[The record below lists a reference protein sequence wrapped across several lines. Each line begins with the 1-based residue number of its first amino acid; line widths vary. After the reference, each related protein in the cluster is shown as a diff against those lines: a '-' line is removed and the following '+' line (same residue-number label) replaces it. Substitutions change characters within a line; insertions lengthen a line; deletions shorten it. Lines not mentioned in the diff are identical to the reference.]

1 MARDLTT
8 TMTPT
13 RRQESRESNRIR
25 SSVHGLSKV
34 DAALLGAALVV
45 LGERVNSASGGGA
58 TFALPAGISTVSAD
72 QNFEL
77 SLSSLRSANA
87 EVSLLSSLV
96 SSVRKNVSEEL
107 SVSKSAQA
115 VSEAYPRGS
124 GLSEDLEQ
132 YLADA
137 GRPISATELGV
148 DGGANISG
156 KSYIAE
162 MESLESASQEFL
174 NIMRQLFAE
183 ELDSVAERQQQ
194 EPAEEDKQEVAKEET
209 EEQADGDLEQEV
221 ADDGGLG
228 SPWMG
233 LLGLAGGGG
242 GGGGLG
248 GGGGFGIGGGVIDGY
263 VSGATVFWDIN
274 SNFIM
279 DANESAYSTITGADG
294 SYSLNITSASGQIVV
309 MDDGVDISTGGS
321 VGMMAMS
328 LENASDVSAAQI
340 TPLTMLAAQGIDD
353 TAILDMLGL
362 SDDVS
367 IHTLDPVELLEAGG
381 DDASTGGT
389 LLLKAQQIFAVTNAV
404 AALAEESGM
413 TQAEAVSSTLE
424 AFGNLTTDQLDSLVG
439 EMSDA
444 VDEAAAN
451 SAIQAILNEVAPDF
465 SASASDLSSAIVKTN
480 QVLGEELS
488 DPTQAMGESARA
500 AALITQND
508 LVTEFKAVG
517 QMDPETAAADIAAK
531 LSASFS
537 SVADIKAN
545 FRDVYQ
551 EQIAAQAESGGGIIT
566 SVDDITV
573 LAGAGKLIAVSDII
587 GNDRNTGEGDLRL
600 ISIGPAKMTW
610 ADVPDV
616 MTSQVTELESGDNA
630 HSYQVT
636 VNTTG
641 FSAGDYVK
649 LDIGP
654 IKIQTEIT
662 ADDTQLTVANRLV
675 NKFGTMFPGDQK
687 PPFSIDLADDGS
699 AMLMVKQ
706 HSQAELTKVKLMHGV
721 DDSGASFT
729 AKIIDI
735 AGEQFVQVDSAAAES
750 GRLNY
755 VVANDDGI
763 GHGMVRLSIEPEFRE
778 VAEPVG
784 RNASVIEDGILS
796 LVGQFELTGNYTDG
810 VQERVLFQLDSSM
823 PDGFRLYDGS
833 AYTALTKN
841 SSGTYSRIQIDADN
855 PPSLAMPENYHGE
868 ISYGFTLGSRAD
880 TTDGKVFTARSTTD
894 LITTAVTADAEAP
907 ADQATLGIFIGDD
920 TDISADLGGA
930 IIPVVSGE
938 PNANQTARILL
949 TGGDPHETHSVTLS
963 NIPDG
968 MTVMVGSDATPATVS
983 FGTLTIDNVEIGTP
997 VPIQFTA
1004 SLELLGSQ
1012 FGLTDPTDQI
1022 RAVVTGE
1029 ERGPDGLTV
1038 LASGLGTE
1046 VEFQFDI
1053 GASFGLNVT
1062 ARALTVS
1069 DEDVAALLGSLDA
1082 SVGDGA
1088 KLLATVTLDSQDVT
1102 LGRMIKSG
1110 DTYDPSTFNPIDPN
1124 TGYVVTVDGVDHTIP
1139 VTRTLNDDGTLT
1151 FTLKANSDEIAATY
1165 LEGLAV
1171 LPTTDH
1177 FKGNVTANVV
1187 FDATREVTSDGVTS
1201 VIPLAS
1207 AEKGPLTVRF
1217 DPVPDGIDSYDA
1229 PDSGLVAAE
1238 DHSISLASLFVNS
1251 GTPIASYPDTGET
1264 LYYEV
1269 SSIPAAA
1276 RLVDGSGLIG
1286 LTGDALQSAI
1296 ADAPLIGRVVG
1307 NAVQLTIE
1315 QAQNAHLV
1323 VSADAHLDPSMIDLA
1338 AFTREPSTG
1347 DESAKVSDSVGV
1359 EITAVADAPYLSY
1372 DTDLQTRGLVNAENS
1387 GGGSYLSDLGLS
1399 DKAQVSISATVS
1411 LEDLDGSES
1420 LWVWVTAYAY
1430 NQDGTVSSTASPS
1443 SEFSFDAGTLEGTR
1457 LGTDGDAFVVKG
1469 SDLDEVSVS
1478 RDADYLQIN
1487 GFDGIFRLEA
1497 VSLEGAP
1504 ATAADAIT
1512 ARANGAEGTDYAVQ
1526 TADLKVQFLQPA
1538 TIPTLNITAGT
1549 GDAATGKLGFTME
1562 IGPSG
1567 TTDVITILAT
1577 DVPEGSYFLSYDSGT
1592 GAYSP
1597 VGAKAEVPGVWVLP
1611 SNVFMDSGVAQTVYL
1626 QLPGAYTSDTAVK
1639 FTAYAVDELGL
1650 TSAQSVDPDTATA
1663 SQLSVTLDTN
1673 ATVTDPVMVDVSGD
1687 GLQFTSLVADGE
1699 RADQFF
1705 DLTGDGTDERLR
1717 AWLAPDTDDA
1727 FLVTWDGSGDPVLLT
1742 EYLDEDGDPTT
1753 NAVEDM
1759 MAMAGTDGY
1768 VNNSHFSNPLYLWF
1782 DRDTDGEADT
1792 GEMQALNF
1800 TGEGID
1806 VSQFD
1811 DVIVTDTATGSIVA
1825 ASSIPGVIQAT
1836 YGSNNLSLSDAV
1848 VRDVFLPVDAPSV
1861 GASVS
1866 NMGEDSVLSGAVYY
1880 EDNPDGFE
1888 LAASLE
1894 NPDNGLSWK
1903 ELFGLGVDENYPDG
1917 TTFLL
1922 TVRAKTSGTTFNLSD
1937 GARLQGE
1944 PTDTWLVASWDGG
1957 LPSETGFSLKMFVQ
1971 DDLSGEIPLEF
1982 RATKV
1987 FTSGGV
1993 VQQDTVVRD
2002 VTLDIAAQ
2010 AEMPN
2015 VAVPENIIDGG
2026 LESDAGSLSVNLSGI
2041 TASSPDP
2048 GEAVEVVIK
2057 TTKAIADLVDF
2068 ELNGVTVQAVADP
2081 DAEVPVDGV
2090 ADTRDYL
2097 YTLAGPIADGDLNA
2111 RVDQYA
2117 AGTFSFAMDV
2127 TTTDGS
2133 DTSTLSGL
2141 PFQFKVA
2148 PVAQQAEVSVS
2159 ASSSS
2164 EADGSLTFS
2173 VDVGSVDADGSE
2185 FISQISLSF
2194 ALSDG
2199 VIHPGTETDVAL
2211 LIAGESYAV
2220 ESLSAG
2226 NYAVTV
2232 PGDLAESGILSG
2244 QLDLPGYFDGLVSV
2258 SASAVTVESSLL
2270 TETAIS
2276 ETVTGTATVAPV
2288 SDGLAADGLTLSGKT
2303 LLGSESVT
2311 LEQLIQ
2317 VQTLDPD
2324 ETVNIQ
2330 ISSVPG
2336 DAIPKYLGSAITD
2349 ESYNSD
2355 TGVWTL
2361 SGLTTTTTDGI
2372 TTVQGLDAYSLTI
2385 ADLQTDFALGVEAVT
2400 TDGSADQSATT
2411 SGIIYIDARPL
2422 FSPEF
2427 VDIDGAT
2434 LNAAALN
2441 VNEDG
2446 SGVLSGINVL
2456 VGNQL
2461 NPTGTEIRLSLDTTQ
2476 IPVSL
2481 TASVLG
2487 SGTNLVPTTSAGI
2500 AVFTLTA
2507 AEIARGVEFN
2517 VDSDDVDSE
2526 HLSGSFGQAITL
2538 QATTNYGTA
2547 GTKTSDAFTAGVNVN
2562 PTVDGVAFNYS
2573 NSAPVSMTED
2583 GIGVSVE
2590 SLFSF
2595 PDTSEVIDSLVVGQ
2609 SSSLS
2614 VKLTDGTLISLANGP
2629 FEITALE
2636 NVSLVPVA
2644 NANGASRVQL
2654 TANVRDAGE
2663 NGAEGSTVSS
2673 QTTEIAI
2680 DIVTINDNPVAL
2692 DDTLTLSEDAAQTLF
2707 DVLANDTDIDG
2718 DILQLQTGSVRIAST
2733 VPGENSP
2740 TGTGSVEI
2748 DADTGRIA
2756 YKPATDFYGTETIAY
2771 VIQDGNGG
2779 TDSATLTIT
2788 VLSVDE
2794 PSKISARTGD
2804 SFDEDTGPHTIDVV
2818 GENVTDPDGDP
2829 VSLVSVS
2836 TDGQGSVSIVGN
2848 QISYQPARDFDGSE
2862 TLTFTVTDGT
2872 TQVSS
2877 SFEID
2882 VDPVFDS
2889 LVLDEIPDPEDSQ
2902 LSAGLLAIYADSDRS
2917 SLISEA
2923 VVNDGRIDLGAD
2935 LTLHIS
2941 VGGFSTSDPS
2951 ETASIAIDGQ
2961 GVVAG
2966 SRLVIAD
2973 GDHAGTYNPTEITT
2987 GTYEFI
2993 ISGIGGAVS
3002 AFDAEIL
3009 IPKQNSGYGSKAL
3022 TVTTRVNDG
3031 YTTSEAITETE
3042 AFSIFSTIPPAPFV
3056 QLAADIDPA
3065 SLDSGVIALDDLIR
3079 VAQGNDS
3086 HVLEIFGLPAGAE
3099 VLVGNQ
3105 SQTEILFRSSYE
3117 AQPETG
3123 FRVSFA
3129 DWDTTT
3135 IKLPGAV
3142 ISGDELLSI
3151 GARVGTSDGTVN
3163 GAADGDTRFVYSR
3176 LVETEI
3182 NLGGKGTSVDDILV
3196 NADGSTVISG
3206 DGDDTVTV
3214 TGLGSGALDGGIG
3227 RDTLNLGQLSVAD
3240 AAVVDLNLGSMTV
3253 VTSSG
3258 NADQSQIHRDI
3269 DGFETVLGTS
3279 GDDVIVGSGVDTES
3293 MTLRGGAGSDR
3304 IYGGAGDDLIDGG
3317 AGYDQLAGG
3326 AGSDRFVVDPGTGSD
3341 TVTDFDFTAD
3351 SIVISG
3357 FGLSPLDSGAL
3368 PSEVALERSAGDG
3381 TDWMLRVTK
3390 TDSGTGQI
3398 LTASVTLAGT
3408 AIMAEIDLLGQL
3420 TSPDA
3425 HAWVTFSETLDLV
3438 GSDPEASAPD
3448 YGVDLGLIVGDTTG
3462 YADSFFGVLDYGDT
3476 HDSISDALG
3485 VIADAKYESALIE
3498 RFAGES
3504 SGIEQSMD
3512 LSAYAGLSGSVGDD
3526 VLIGLDQDSVLYGGD
3541 NGSDRIIGGLGDDIL
3556 IASAGND
3563 THQTSDELTGGA
3575 GADVFAFVNAGTV
3588 DAGLK
3593 NVHDVLVNDFNRD
3606 EGDRLLLAGYDDP
3619 NNVVIH
3625 DVDISS
3631 NTQRVS
3637 LEDGLTVMFD
3647 LSFAREFDSNFA
3659 LRLADFDKFE
3669 G

>member
-1 MARDLTT
+1 MARDLATS
-8 TMTPT
+8 MTPA
-13 RRQESRESNRIR
+13 RRLGPRGGDRVR
-25 SSVHGLSKV
+25 STAHGLSKV
-34 DAALLGAALVV
+34 DAALLGAALVI
-45 LGERVNSASGGGA
+45 LGERVSSASGDGSLR
-58 TFALPAGISTVSAD
+58 TLPAGLKSVSAD

-77 SLSSLRSANA
+77 SLSSLRNANA

-96 SSVRKNVSEEL
+96 SSVRKDVSEEL
-107 SVSKSAQA
+107 SVSKTAQA
-115 VSEAYPRGS
+115 VSDAYS
-124 GLSEDLEQ
+124 SKTQLADDLEQ

-137 GRPISATELGV
+137 GKPVSATELGI
-148 DGGANISG
+148 DGSANVSG

-194 EPAEEDKQEVAKEET
+194 KPAEEDQKEVAKDETKEEA
-209 EEQADGDLEQEV
+209 EGDMEQEV
-221 ADDGGLG
+221 ADDDGLG

-233 LLGLAGGGG
+233 LLGLAGAGGG
-242 GGGGLG
+242 GGGGFGG

-274 SNFIM
+274 SNFVM
-279 DANESAYSTITGADG
+279 DANEAAYSTTTGADG
-294 SYSLNITSASGQIVV
+294 SYSLNITSATGQIVV

-328 LENASDVSAAQI
+328 VENATDVSAAQI

-353 TAILDMLGL
+353 TAILDMLGV

-413 TQAEAVSSTLE
+413 TQDAAVSATLE

-439 EMSDA
+439 EMSTTE
-444 VDEAAAN
+444 DEAAAN
-451 SAIQAILNEVAPDF
+451 SAIQAILAEVAPDY
-465 SASASDLSSAIVKTN
+465 SDSASDLSSAIVLTN
-480 QVLGEELS
+480 QVLGEELA
-488 DPTQAMGESARA
+488 DPTQALGESARA

-508 LVTEFKAVG
+508 LVTEFQAVG
-517 QMDPETAAADIAAK
+517 QMDPATAAADIADR

-551 EQIAAQAESGGGIIT
+551 EQIAAQAEAGGGIIT
-566 SVDDITV
+566 SVDDISV
-573 LAGAGKLIAVSDII
+573 LAGTGKLISVEDII

-600 ISIGPAKMTW
+600 ISIGPAKMTFTE
-610 ADVPDV
+610 VQNV
-616 MTSQVTELESGDNA
+616 MTARMSELESGDSA
-630 HSYQVT
+630 HSYEVA
-636 VNTTG
+636 VNTSG
-641 FSAGDYVK
+641 FSVGDYIK

-654 IKIQTEIT
+654 IKVQTQIT
-662 ADDTQLTVANRLV
+662 ADDTQLSVATRLV

-687 PPFSIDLADDGS
+687 PPFSIELAEDGS
-699 AMLMVKQ
+699 AGLVVQ
-706 HSQAELTKVKLMHGV
+706 QDSQAELTKVKLMRGV
-721 DDSGASFT
+721 DESGADFT
-729 AKIIDI
+729 ARIVDI
-735 AGEQFVQVDSAAAES
+735 AGEQFVQIDSSAAES

-784 RNASVIEDGILS
+784 RTATVTEDGLLS
-796 LVGQFELTGNYTDG
+796 LAGEFELTGNYTAG
-810 VQERVLFQLDSSM
+810 VQEKLLFQLDSTM
-823 PDGFRLYDGS
+823 PDGFRLYDGET
-833 AYTALTKN
+833 YTALTKN
-841 SSGTYSRIQIDADN
+841 AAGTYSRIQIDADD
-855 PPSLAMPENYHGE
+855 PPSLAMPENYHGD
-868 ISYGFTLGSRAD
+868 ISYSFGLGSRAD
-880 TTDGKVFTARSTTD
+880 TADGKVFTAKSATD
-894 LITTAVTADAEAP
+894 SITTSVTAAAEAP
-907 ADQATLGIFIGDD
+907 ADQATLGIFVGDD
-920 TDISADLGGA
+920 TEISADLSGA

-938 PNANQTARILL
+938 PNANQTTRILL
-949 TGGDPHETHSVTLS
+949 TGGDPNETHSVTFS

-968 MTVMVGSDATPATVS
+968 MTVTVGGNIATVS
-983 FGTLTIDNVEIGTP
+983 FGTLTIEDVPIGTE

-1004 SLELLGSQ
+1004 GEELLGSQ

-1029 ERGPDGLTV
+1029 ERSPDGETLI
-1038 LASGLGTE
+1038 ASGQGTE

-1053 GASFGLNVT
+1053 GASFGLNVS

-1088 KLLATVTLDSQDVT
+1088 KLLTTITLDSQDVT
-1102 LGRMIKSG
+1102 LGRMTTI
-1110 DTYDPSTFNPIDPN
+1110 DDPSTFAAIDPVA
-1124 TGYVVTVDGVDHTIP
+1124 GYVVTVDGVEHTVA
-1139 VTRTLNDDGTLT
+1139 VTRVSNDDGTLT
-1151 FTLKANSDEIAATY
+1151 FTLKADSEEIAAAY
-1165 LEGLAV
+1165 LEGIAV
-1171 LPTTDH
+1171 LPTTEH
-1177 FKGNVTANVV
+1177 FKGTVTANVV
-1187 FDATREVTSDGVTS
+1187 FDATREITSDGITS

-1217 DPVPDGIDSYDA
+1217 DPVPDGVIAYDA
-1229 PDSGLVAAE
+1229 PDAGLTAAE
-1238 DHSISLASLFVNS
+1238 DHSISLASLFLNS
-1251 GTPIASYPDTGET
+1251 NTPIASYPDVGET

-1269 SSIPAAA
+1269 SSIPSTA
-1276 RLVDGSGLIG
+1276 RLVDGSGLTG
-1286 LTGDALQSAI
+1286 LNGDALQLAI

-1307 NAVQLTIE
+1307 DTIQLTVT

-1323 VSADAHLDPSMIDLA
+1323 VSADAHLDPSTISLA

-1359 EITAVADAPYLSY
+1359 EITAVADAPFLSY
-1372 DTDLQTRGLVNAENS
+1372 DADLQTRGLVNAQNS

-1399 DKAQVSISATVS
+1399 DKAQVSIPATVS

-1420 LWVWVTAYAY
+1420 LWVWVTPHAYEA
-1430 NQDGTVSSTASPS
+1430 DGTTISSTPTSA
-1443 SEFSFDAGTLEGTR
+1443 SEFSFGTGSLAGTR
-1457 LGTDGDAFVVKG
+1457 YSSDGDAFVVKG

-1478 RDADYLQIN
+1478 RDASYLQIN
-1487 GFDGIFRLEA
+1487 GFDGVFRLEA

-1504 ATAADAIT
+1504 ATAADAIS
-1512 ARANGAEGTDYAVQ
+1512 ARSSGVNGTDYAVQ
-1526 TADLKVQFLQPA
+1526 SADLKVQFLQPA
-1538 TIPTLNITAGT
+1538 TIPTLDVTAGS
-1549 GDAATGKLGFTME
+1549 GDAATGKLDFTMD

-1577 DVPEGSYFLSYDSGT
+1577 DVPEGAYFLSYDSGT
-1592 GAYSP
+1592 SAYTP

-1611 SNVFMDSGVAQTVYL
+1611 SNVFMDSGAAQTVYL
-1626 QLPGAYTSDTAVK
+1626 QLPGAYTTDTSVK

-1650 TSAQSVDPDTATA
+1650 TSAQSVDPDTAAA
-1663 SQLSVTLDTN
+1663 SRLSITLDTN

-1687 GLQFTSLVADGE
+1687 GLQFSSLVADGE

-1727 FLVTWDGSGDPVLLT
+1727 FLVTWDGAGDPVLLT
-1742 EYLDEDGDPTT
+1742 EYLDADRNPTT
-1753 NAVEDM
+1753 NAVEDLV
-1759 MAMAGTDGY
+1759 AMAGTDGY
-1768 VNNSHFSNPLYLWF
+1768 VNNSDFSNPLYLWF
-1782 DRDTDGEADT
+1782 DQDTDGEADA

-1800 TGEGID
+1800 TGQGID

-1811 DVIVTDTATGSIVA
+1811 DVIVTDAATGSIIA
-1825 ASSIPGVIQAT
+1825 ASSVSGVIEAT
-1836 YGSNNLSLSDAV
+1836 YGTNNLSLADAV

-1866 NMGEDSVLSGAVYY
+1866 NMGQGSVLSGAAYY

-1894 NPDNGLSWK
+1894 NPEAGQSWK
-1903 ELFGLGVDENYPDG
+1903 ELFGLGADENYPDG

-1937 GARLQGE
+1937 GARLEGE

-1971 DDLSGEIPLEF
+1971 DDLSGDIPLEF

-2002 VTLDIAAQ
+2002 VTLDIAAR
-2010 AEMPN
+2010 AELPS

-2026 LESDAGSLSVNLSGI
+2026 SESDAGSLSVNLTGI
-2041 TASSPDP
+2041 VASSPDP
-2048 GEAVEVVIK
+2048 GEAVEVVIR
-2057 TTKAIADLVDF
+2057 TTKAIAELVDF
-2068 ELNGVTVQAVADP
+2068 ELKGTTVQAIADP
-2081 DAEVPVDGV
+2081 NAEVPVDGA

-2097 YTLAGPIADGDLNA
+2097 YTLAGPVADGDLIA
-2111 RVDQYA
+2111 KVDQYA
-2117 AGTFSFAMDV
+2117 AGTFSFTMDV
-2127 TTTDGS
+2127 TTTDGE

-2148 PVAQQAEVSVS
+2148 PVAQQADISVS
-2159 ASSSS
+2159 ATSSS
-2164 EADGSLTFS
+2164 EADGSLAFS
-2173 VDVGSVDADGSE
+2173 VDVASVDTDGSE
-2185 FISQISLSF
+2185 FVSQISLSF
-2194 ALSDG
+2194 ALTG
-2199 VIHPGTETDVAL
+2199 TIHTGTETDVAL
-2211 LIAGESYAV
+2211 VIGGESYAV
-2220 ESLSAG
+2220 TSVSAG
-2226 NYAVTV
+2226 TYSVTV
-2232 PGDLAESGILSG
+2232 PGDLAGSGTLSG
-2244 QLDLPGYFDGLVSV
+2244 QLSLPSYFDGSVSV

-2270 TETAIS
+2270 TETATS
-2276 ETVTGTATVAPV
+2276 ETVTDVAVVAPV
-2288 SDGLAADGLTLSGKT
+2288 SDGLAVDGLTLSGTT
-2303 LLGSESVT
+2303 LLGSQSVT
-2311 LEQLIQ
+2311 LDQLIE

-2324 ETVNIQ
+2324 ETVSIQ
-2330 ISSVPG
+2330 ISGVPN
-2336 DAIPKYLGSAITD
+2336 DAVPKYLGSAIAD
-2349 ESYNSD
+2349 ESYDSS

-2361 SGLTTTTTDGI
+2361 SGLTTTTTDDV
-2372 TTVQGLDAYSLTI
+2372 TTVQGLDDYSLQI
-2385 ADLQTDFALGVEAVT
+2385 ADLQTDFALNVDVT
-2400 TDGSADQSATT
+2400 TADGAADSSTPA
-2411 SGIIYIDARPL
+2411 SGIVYIDARPL

-2427 VDIDGAT
+2427 VDTTGETLGAAT
-2434 LNAAALN
+2434 LN

-2446 SGVLSGINVL
+2446 SGILSGVNVL

-2461 NPTGTEIRLSLDTTQ
+2461 NPTGTEVRLSLDTNQ
-2476 IPVSL
+2476 VPVTL

-2507 AEIARGVEFN
+2507 AEIARGVEFS
-2517 VDSDDVDSE
+2517 VDADDINSE
-2526 HLSGSFGQAITL
+2526 DLTGSFGQAITL
-2538 QATTNYGTA
+2538 QATTDYGDA
-2547 GTKTSDAFTAGVNVN
+2547 GTKTSDAFAAGVNVI
-2562 PTVDGVAFNYS
+2562 PIVDGLAFSYS
-2573 NSAPVSMTED
+2573 NASPLAMTED
-2583 GIGVSVE
+2583 GNGASLD

-2609 SSSLS
+2609 SASLNIR
-2614 VKLTDGTLISLANGP
+2614 LADGSLVPLADGS
-2629 FEITALE
+2629 FEITDLQ

-2654 TANVRDAGE
+2654 TANVRDTGE
-2663 NGAEGSTVSS
+2663 NGAEGSSVSS
-2673 QTTEIAI
+2673 QTTEITV
-2680 DIVTINDNPVAL
+2680 DIASLNDDPVAV
-2692 DDTLTLSEDAAQTLF
+2692 DDSLTLNEDAAQTLF
-2707 DVLANDTDIDG
+2707 DVLANDTDVDG
-2718 DILQLQTGSVRIAST
+2718 DILAVQEGSVRITET
-2733 VPGENSP
+2733 VPGDGSP
-2740 TGTGSVEI
+2740 TGTGAVEI
-2748 DADTGRIA
+2748 DSETGRIA
-2756 YKPATDFYGTETIAY
+2756 YKPATDFFGTETITY
-2771 VIQDGNGG
+2771 TVSDGVE
-2779 TDSATLTIT
+2779 TDTGTLTVT

-2794 PSKISARTGD
+2794 PPKITTRTGD
-2804 SFDEDTGPHTIDVV
+2804 SFDEDTGPHTIDVLSD
-2818 GENVTDPDGDP
+2818 NVTEPDGDP

-2836 TDGQGSVSIVGN
+2836 TDGQGTVSVVGN

-2862 TLTFTVTDGT
+2862 TLTFTVTDGST
-2872 TQVSS
+2872 LVSS
-2877 SFEID
+2877 SFD
-2882 VDPVFDS
+2882 VAVNPVFDT
-2889 LVLDEIPDPEDSQ
+2889 LTLAEIPDPEDPD
-2902 LSAGLLAIYADSDRS
+2902 LSAGLLAIYADIDRTA
-2917 SLISEA
+2917 LISEA
-2923 VVNDGRIDLGAD
+2923 VVNDGRVDLGAD
-2935 LTLHIS
+2935 LTLYVS

-2951 ETASIAIDGQ
+2951 ETASLAIGGQ

-2973 GDHAGTYNPTEITT
+2973 GDHAGTYSPTEIAT
-2987 GTYEFI
+2987 GTYEFV
-2993 ISGIGGAVS
+2993 ISGVGGAVS

-3031 YTTSEAITETE
+3031 FTTNEAITETE

-3056 QLAADIDPA
+3056 QLSEDVDLTDL
-3065 SLDSGVIALDDLIR
+3065 SSGVIGLDDLVR

-3086 HVLEIFGLPAGAE
+3086 HVLEIFGLPAGVE
-3099 VLVGNQ
+3099 VRIGGQL
-3105 SQTEILFRSSYE
+3105 QTEVPFRSSYE
-3117 AQPETG
+3117 TQAEMG
-3123 FRVSFA
+3123 YRVSYS
-3129 DWDTTT
+3129 DWNATT
-3135 IKLPGAV
+3135 IVLPEAV
-3142 ISGDELLSI
+3142 TAGGELLSLS
-3151 GARVGTSDGTVN
+3151 ARVGTSDGTIN
-3163 GAADGDTRFVYSR
+3163 GVADGETRFVYSR
-3176 LVETEI
+3176 LVETQI
-3182 NLGGKGTSVDDILV
+3182 NLGGTGTLDADFLI
-3196 NADGSTVISG
+3196 NANGSALNSG

-3214 TGLGSGALDGGIG
+3214 TSLGSGALEGGNG
-3227 RDTLNLGQLSVAD
+3227 RDALNLGQLSVAD
-3240 AAVVDLNLGSMTV
+3240 AAVVDLNLGAMTV
-3253 VTSSG
+3253 IASG
-3258 NADQSQIHRDI
+3258 YADQSQVHRDI
-3269 DGFETVLGTS
+3269 DGFETVIGTE
-3279 GDDVIVGSGVDTES
+3279 GDDVIVGSGVDDEPL
-3293 MTLRGGAGSDR
+3293 TLRGDDGSDR

-3317 AGYDQLAGG
+3317 AGDDQLVGG
-3326 AGSDRFVVDPGTGSD
+3326 AGSDRFVVGPGTGSD
-3341 TVTDFDFTAD
+3341 TLTDFDFAAD

-3357 FGLSPLDSGAL
+3357 FGLSSLDSGAL
-3368 PSEVALERSAGDG
+3368 PPEVALERSAGDG

-3408 AIMAEIDLLGQL
+3408 ATMAETDLLGQL

-3425 HAWVTFSETLDLV
+3425 HAWVTFSETLDLT
-3438 GSDPEASAPD
+3438 GSDPEASDPD
-3448 YGVDLGLIVGDTTG
+3448 YGVDLGAIVGDTTG
-3462 YADSFFGVLDYGDT
+3462 YADSFFGALDYGDT

-3485 VIADAKYESALIE
+3485 VIADAKYESALIA

-3541 NGSDRIIGGLGDDIL
+3541 GGSDRIIGGLGDDIL
-3556 IASAGND
+3556 VATMDRSGVD
-3563 THQTSDELTGGA
+3563 GESDDLTGGA
-3575 GADVFAFVNAGTV
+3575 GADVFAFVKADTV
-3588 DAGLK
+3588 EAGLQ

-3606 EGDRLLLAGYDDP
+3606 EGDRMLLVGYDDP
-3619 NNVVIH
+3619 NDVVIH
-3625 DVDISS
+3625 DVDAGT

-3647 LSFAREFDSNFA
+3647 LSFAREFDTNFA

>member
-1 MARDLTT
+1 MARDLATS
-8 TMTPT
+8 MTPA
-13 RRQESRESNRIR
+13 RRLGPRGGDRVR
-25 SSVHGLSKV
+25 STAHGLSKV
-34 DAALLGAALVV
+34 DAALLGAALVI
-45 LGERVNSASGGGA
+45 LGERVSSASGDGSLR
-58 TFALPAGISTVSAD
+58 ALPAGLKSVSAD

-77 SLSSLRSANA
+77 SLSSLRNANA

-96 SSVRKNVSEEL
+96 SSVRKDVSEEL
-107 SVSKSAQA
+107 SVSKTAQA
-115 VSEAYPRGS
+115 VSDAYS
-124 GLSEDLEQ
+124 SKTKLADDLEQ

-137 GRPISATELGV
+137 GKPVSATELGV
-148 DGGANISG
+148 DGSANVSG

-162 MESLESASQEFL
+162 MENLESASQEFL

-194 EPAEEDKQEVAKEET
+194 KPAEEDQKEVAKDETKEEA
-209 EEQADGDLEQEV
+209 EGDMEQEV
-221 ADDGGLG
+221 ADDDGLG

-233 LLGLAGGGG
+233 LLGLAGAGGG
-242 GGGGLG
+242 GGGGFGG

-274 SNFIM
+274 SNFVM
-279 DANESAYSTITGADG
+279 DANEAAYSTTTGADG
-294 SYSLNITSASGQIVV
+294 SYSLNITSATGQIVV

-328 LENASDVSAAQI
+328 VENATDVSAAQI

-353 TAILDMLGL
+353 TAILDMLGV

-413 TQAEAVSSTLE
+413 TQDAAVSATLE

-439 EMSDA
+439 EMSTTE
-444 VDEAAAN
+444 DEAAAN
-451 SAIQAILNEVAPDF
+451 SAIQAILAEVAPDY
-465 SASASDLSSAIVKTN
+465 SASASDLSSAIVLTN
-480 QVLGEELS
+480 QVLGEELA
-488 DPTQAMGESARA
+488 DPTQALGESARA

-508 LVTEFKAVG
+508 LVTEFQAVG
-517 QMDPETAAADIAAK
+517 QMDPATAAADIADR

-545 FRDVYQ
+545 FQDVYK

-566 SVDDITV
+566 SVDDISV
-573 LAGAGKLIAVSDII
+573 LAGTGKLISVEDII

-600 ISIGPAKMTW
+600 ISIGPAKMTFTE
-610 ADVPDV
+610 VQNV
-616 MTSQVTELESGDNA
+616 MTARMSELESGASA
-630 HSYQVT
+630 HSYEVA
-636 VNTTG
+636 VNTSG
-641 FSAGDYVK
+641 FSVGDYIK

-654 IKIQTEIT
+654 IKVQTQIT
-662 ADDTQLTVANRLV
+662 ADDTQLSVATRLV

-687 PPFSIDLADDGS
+687 PPFSIELAEDGS
-699 AMLMVKQ
+699 AGLVVQ
-706 HSQAELTKVKLMHGV
+706 QDSQAELTKVKLMRGV
-721 DDSGASFT
+721 DESGADFT
-729 AKIIDI
+729 ARIVDI
-735 AGEQFVQVDSAAAES
+735 AGEQFVQIDSSAAES

-784 RNASVIEDGILS
+784 RTATVTEDGLLS
-796 LVGQFELTGNYTDG
+796 LAGEFELTGNYTAG
-810 VQERVLFQLDSSM
+810 VQEKLLFQLDSTM
-823 PDGFRLYDGS
+823 PDGFRLYDGET
-833 AYTALTKN
+833 YTALTKN
-841 SSGTYSRIQIDADN
+841 AAGTYSRIQIDADD
-855 PPSLAMPENYHGE
+855 PPSLAMPENYHGD
-868 ISYGFTLGSRAD
+868 ISYSFGLGSRAD
-880 TTDGKVFTARSTTD
+880 TADGKVFTAKSATD
-894 LITTAVTADAEAP
+894 SITTSVTAAAEAP
-907 ADQATLGIFIGDD
+907 ADQATLGIFVGDD
-920 TDISADLGGA
+920 TEISADLSGA

-938 PNANQTARILL
+938 PNANQTTRILL
-949 TGGDPHETHSVTLS
+949 TGGDPNETHSVTFS

-968 MTVMVGSDATPATVS
+968 MTVTVGGNIATVS
-983 FGTLTIDNVEIGTP
+983 FGTLTIEDVPIGTE

-1004 SLELLGSQ
+1004 GEELLGSQ

-1029 ERGPDGLTV
+1029 ERGPDGETLI
-1038 LASGLGTE
+1038 ASGQGTE

-1053 GASFGLNVT
+1053 GASFGLNVS

-1082 SVGDGA
+1082 SVGEGA
-1088 KLLATVTLDSQDVT
+1088 KLLTTITLDSQDVT
-1102 LGRMIKSG
+1102 LGRMTTI
-1110 DTYDPSTFNPIDPN
+1110 DDPSTFAAIDPVA
-1124 TGYVVTVDGVDHTIP
+1124 GYVVTVDGVEHTVA
-1139 VTRTLNDDGTLT
+1139 VTRVSNDDGTLT
-1151 FTLKANSDEIAATY
+1151 FTLKADSEEIAAAY
-1165 LEGLAV
+1165 LEGIAV
-1171 LPTTDH
+1171 LPTTEH
-1177 FKGNVTANVV
+1177 FKGTVTANVV
-1187 FDATREVTSDGVTS
+1187 FDATREITSDGITS

-1217 DPVPDGIDSYDA
+1217 DPVPDGVIAYDA
-1229 PDSGLVAAE
+1229 PDAGLTASE
-1238 DHSISLASLFVNS
+1238 DHSISLASLFLNS
-1251 GTPIASYPDTGET
+1251 NTPIASYPDVGET

-1269 SSIPAAA
+1269 SNVPSTA
-1276 RLVDGSGLIG
+1276 RLVDGSGLTG
-1286 LTGDALQSAI
+1286 LTGDSLQSAI

-1307 NAVQLTIE
+1307 DAIQLTVE

-1323 VSADAHLDPSMIDLA
+1323 VSADAHLDPSTISLA

-1359 EITAVADAPYLSY
+1359 EITAVADAPFLSY
-1372 DTDLQTRGLVNAENS
+1372 DADLQTRGLVNAQNS

-1399 DKAQVSISATVS
+1399 DKAQVSIPATVS

-1420 LWVWVTAYAY
+1420 LWVWITPHAYEA
-1430 NQDGTVSSTASPS
+1430 DGTTISSTPTSA
-1443 SEFSFDAGTLEGTR
+1443 SEFSFGTGSLAGTR
-1457 LGTDGDAFVVKG
+1457 YSSDGDAFVVKG

-1478 RDADYLQIN
+1478 RDASYLQIN
-1487 GFDGIFRLEA
+1487 GFDGVFRLEA

-1504 ATAADAIT
+1504 ATAADAISV
-1512 ARANGAEGTDYAVQ
+1512 RSSGVNGTDYAVQ
-1526 TADLKVQFLQPA
+1526 SADLKVQFLQPA
-1538 TIPTLNITAGT
+1538 TIPTLDVTAGS
-1549 GDAATGKLGFTME
+1549 GDAATGKLDFTMD

-1577 DVPEGSYFLSYDSGT
+1577 DVPEGAYFLSYDSGT
-1592 GAYSP
+1592 SAYTP

-1611 SNVFMDSGVAQTVYL
+1611 SNVFMDSGAAQTVYL
-1626 QLPGAYTSDTAVK
+1626 QLPGAYTTDTSVK

-1663 SQLSVTLDTN
+1663 SQLSITLDTN

-1687 GLQFTSLVADGE
+1687 GLQFSSLVADGE

-1727 FLVTWDGSGDPVLLT
+1727 FLVTWDGAGDPVLLT
-1742 EYLDEDGDPTT
+1742 EYLDADRDPTT
-1753 NAVEDM
+1753 NAVEDLV
-1759 MAMAGTDGY
+1759 AMAGTDGY
-1768 VNNSHFSNPLYLWF
+1768 VNHSDFSNPLYLWF
-1782 DRDTDGEADT
+1782 DQDTDGEADA

-1800 TGEGID
+1800 TGQGID

-1811 DVIVTDTATGSIVA
+1811 DVIVTDAATGSIIA
-1825 ASSIPGVIQAT
+1825 ASSVSGVIEAT
-1836 YGSNNLSLSDAV
+1836 YGTNNLSLADAV

-1866 NMGEDSVLSGAVYY
+1866 NMGQGSVLSGAAYY

-1894 NPDNGLSWK
+1894 NPEAGQSWK
-1903 ELFGLGVDENYPDG
+1903 ELFGLGADENYPDG

-1937 GARLQGE
+1937 GARLEGE

-1971 DDLSGEIPLEF
+1971 DDLSGDIPLEF

-2002 VTLDIAAQ
+2002 VTLDIAAR
-2010 AEMPN
+2010 AELPS

-2026 LESDAGSLSVNLSGI
+2026 SESDAGSLSVNLTGI
-2041 TASSPDP
+2041 AASSPDP
-2048 GEAVEVVIK
+2048 GEAVEVVIR
-2057 TTKAIADLVDF
+2057 TTKAIAELVDF
-2068 ELNGVTVQAVADP
+2068 ELKGTTVQAIADP
-2081 DAEVPVDGV
+2081 NAEVPVDGA

-2097 YTLAGPIADGDLNA
+2097 YTLAGPVADGDLIA
-2111 RVDQYA
+2111 KVDQYA
-2117 AGTFSFAMDV
+2117 AGTFSFTMDV
-2127 TTTDGS
+2127 TTTDGE

-2148 PVAQQAEVSVS
+2148 PVAQQADISVS
-2159 ASSSS
+2159 TTSSS
-2164 EADGSLTFS
+2164 EADGSLAFS
-2173 VDVGSVDADGSE
+2173 VDVASVDTDGSE
-2185 FISQISLSF
+2185 FVSQISLSF
-2194 ALSDG
+2194 ALTG
-2199 VIHPGTETDVAL
+2199 TIHTGTENDVAL
-2211 LIAGESYAV
+2211 VIGGESYAV
-2220 ESLSAG
+2220 TSVSAG
-2226 NYAVTV
+2226 TYSVTV
-2232 PGDLAESGILSG
+2232 PGDLAGSGTLSG
-2244 QLDLPGYFDGLVSV
+2244 QLSLPSYFDGSVSV

-2270 TETAIS
+2270 TETATS
-2276 ETVTGTATVAPV
+2276 ETVTDVAVVAPV
-2288 SDGLAADGLTLSGKT
+2288 SDGLAVDGLTLSGTT
-2303 LLGSESVT
+2303 LLGSQSVT
-2311 LEQLIQ
+2311 LDQLIE

-2324 ETVNIQ
+2324 ETVSIQ
-2330 ISSVPG
+2330 ISGVPN
-2336 DAIPKYLGSAITD
+2336 DAVPKYLGSAIAD
-2349 ESYNSD
+2349 ESYDSSA
-2355 TGVWTL
+2355 GVWTL
-2361 SGLTTTTTDGI
+2361 SGLTTTTTDDV
-2372 TTVQGLDAYSLTI
+2372 TTVQGLDDYSLQI
-2385 ADLQTDFALGVEAVT
+2385 ADLQTDFALNVDVT
-2400 TDGSADQSATT
+2400 TADGSADSSTPA

-2427 VDIDGAT
+2427 VDTTGEILGAAT
-2434 LNAAALN
+2434 LN

-2446 SGVLSGINVL
+2446 SGILSGVNVL

-2461 NPTGTEIRLSLDTTQ
+2461 NPTGTEVRLSLDTNQ
-2476 IPVSL
+2476 VPVTL

-2487 SGTNLVPTTSAGI
+2487 AGTNLVPTTSAAGI

-2507 AEIARGVEFN
+2507 AEIARGVEFS
-2517 VDSDDVDSE
+2517 VDADDINSE
-2526 HLSGSFGQAITL
+2526 DLTGSFGQAITL
-2538 QATTNYGTA
+2538 QATTDYGDA
-2547 GTKTSDAFTAGVNVN
+2547 GTKTSDAFAAGVNVI
-2562 PTVDGVAFNYS
+2562 PIVDGLAFSYS
-2573 NSAPVSMTED
+2573 NASPLAMTED
-2583 GIGVSVE
+2583 GNGASLD

-2609 SSSLS
+2609 SASLNIR
-2614 VKLTDGTLISLANGP
+2614 LADGSLVPLADGS
-2629 FEITALE
+2629 FEITDLQ

-2654 TANVRDAGE
+2654 TANVRDTGE
-2663 NGAEGSTVSS
+2663 NGAEGSSVSS
-2673 QTTEIAI
+2673 QTTEITV
-2680 DIVTINDNPVAL
+2680 DIASLNDDPVAV
-2692 DDTLTLSEDAAQTLF
+2692 DDSLTLNEDAAQTLF
-2707 DVLANDTDIDG
+2707 DVLANDTDVDG
-2718 DILQLQTGSVRIAST
+2718 DILAVQEGSVRITET
-2733 VPGENSP
+2733 VPGDGSP
-2740 TGTGSVEI
+2740 TGTGTVEI
-2748 DADTGRIA
+2748 DSETGRIA
-2756 YKPATDFYGTETIAY
+2756 YKPATDFFGTETITY
-2771 VIQDGNGG
+2771 TVSDGVE
-2779 TDSATLTIT
+2779 TDTGTLTVT

-2794 PSKISARTGD
+2794 PPKITTRTGD
-2804 SFDEDTGPHTIDVV
+2804 SFDEDTGPHTIDVLSD
-2818 GENVTDPDGDP
+2818 NVTEPDGDP

-2836 TDGQGSVSIVGN
+2836 TDGQGTVSVVGN

-2862 TLTFTVTDGT
+2862 TLTFSVTDGST
-2872 TQVSS
+2872 LVSS
-2877 SFEID
+2877 SFD
-2882 VDPVFDS
+2882 VAVNPVFDT
-2889 LVLDEIPDPEDSQ
+2889 LTLAEIPDPEDPD

-2917 SLISEA
+2917 ALISEA
-2923 VVNDGRIDLGAD
+2923 VVNDGRVDLGAD
-2935 LTLHIS
+2935 LTLHVS

-2951 ETASIAIDGQ
+2951 ETASLAIGGQ

-2973 GDHAGTYNPTEITT
+2973 GDHAGTYSPTEIAT
-2987 GTYEFI
+2987 GTYEFV
-2993 ISGIGGAVS
+2993 ISGVGGAVS

-3031 YTTSEAITETE
+3031 FTTNEAITETE

-3056 QLAADIDPA
+3056 QLSEDVGLADL
-3065 SLDSGVIALDDLIR
+3065 SSGVIGLDDLVR

-3086 HVLEIFGLPAGAE
+3086 HVLEIFGLPAGVE
-3099 VLVGNQ
+3099 VRIGGQL
-3105 SQTEILFRSSYE
+3105 QTEVPFRSSYE
-3117 AQPETG
+3117 TQAEMG
-3123 FRVSFA
+3123 YRVSYS
-3129 DWDTTT
+3129 DWNATT
-3135 IKLPGAV
+3135 IVLPEAV
-3142 ISGDELLSI
+3142 TAGGELLSLS
-3151 GARVGTSDGTVN
+3151 ARVGTSDGTIN
-3163 GAADGDTRFVYSR
+3163 GVADGETRFVYSR
-3176 LVETEI
+3176 LVETQI
-3182 NLGGKGTSVDDILV
+3182 NLGGTGTLDADFLI
-3196 NADGSTVISG
+3196 NANGSALNSG

-3214 TGLGSGALDGGIG
+3214 TSLGSGALEGGNG
-3227 RDTLNLGQLSVAD
+3227 RDALNLGQLSVAD
-3240 AAVVDLNLGSMTV
+3240 AAVVDLNLGAMTV
-3253 VTSSG
+3253 IASG
-3258 NADQSQIHRDI
+3258 YADQSQVHRDI
-3269 DGFETVLGTS
+3269 DGFETVIGTE
-3279 GDDVIVGSGVDTES
+3279 GDDVIVGSGVDDEPL
-3293 MTLRGGAGSDR
+3293 TLRGGDGSDR

-3317 AGYDQLAGG
+3317 AGDDQLVGG
-3326 AGSDRFVVDPGTGSD
+3326 AGSDRFVVSPGTGSD
-3341 TVTDFDFTAD
+3341 TLTDFDFAAD

-3357 FGLSPLDSGAL
+3357 FGLSSLDSGAL
-3368 PSEVALERSAGDG
+3368 PPEVALERSAGDG

-3408 AIMAEIDLLGQL
+3408 ATMAETDLLGQL

-3425 HAWVTFSETLDLV
+3425 HAWVTFSETLDLT
-3438 GSDPEASAPD
+3438 GSDPEASDPD
-3448 YGVDLGLIVGDTTG
+3448 YGVDLGAIVGDTTG
-3462 YADSFFGVLDYGDT
+3462 YADSFFGALDYGDT

-3485 VIADAKYESALIE
+3485 VIADAKYESALIA

-3541 NGSDRIIGGLGDDIL
+3541 GGSDRIIGGLGDDIL
-3556 IASAGND
+3556 VATMDRSGVD
-3563 THQTSDELTGGA
+3563 GDSDDLTGGA
-3575 GADVFAFVNAGTV
+3575 GADVFAFVKADTV
-3588 DAGLK
+3588 EAGLQ

-3606 EGDRLLLAGYDDP
+3606 EGDRMLLVGYDDP
-3619 NNVVIH
+3619 NDVVIH
-3625 DVDISS
+3625 DVDAGT

-3647 LSFAREFDSNFA
+3647 LSFAREFDTNFA

>member
-1 MARDLTT
+1 MARDLAISTT
-8 TMTPT
+8 SA
-13 RRQESRESNRIR
+13 RRLGPRGGDRVR
-25 SSVHGLSKV
+25 STAHGLSKV
-34 DAALLGAALVV
+34 DAALLGAALVI
-45 LGERVNSASGGGA
+45 LGERVNSASGDGSLR
-58 TFALPAGISTVSAD
+58 ALPAGLKSVSAD

-77 SLSSLRSANA
+77 SLSSLRNANA

-96 SSVRKNVSEEL
+96 SSVRKDVSEEL
-107 SVSKSAQA
+107 SISKTAQA
-115 VSEAYPRGS
+115 VGEAYTSRTQ
-124 GLSEDLEQ
+124 LTDDLEQ

-137 GRPISATELGV
+137 GNPVSATELGI
-148 DGGANISG
+148 DGGANVSG

-194 EPAEEDKQEVAKEET
+194 KPAEEEQQEVAKEDSEKDP
-209 EEQADGDLEQEV
+209 DGELEQEV

-233 LLGLAGGGG
+233 LLGLAGAGGG
-242 GGGGLG
+242 GGGGFGG

-263 VSGATVFWDIN
+263 VSGATVFWDAN
-274 SNFIM
+274 SNFVM
-279 DANESAYSTITGADG
+279 DASEAAYSTTTGADG
-294 SYSLNITSASGQIVV
+294 SYSLNITSATGQIVV

-328 LENASDVSAAQI
+328 LSNASDVTAAQI

-353 TAILDMLGL
+353 STLQSMLGV

-367 IHTLDPVELLEAGG
+367 IHTLDPVELLEAAG
-381 DDASTGGT
+381 DDAATGGT
-389 LLLKAQQIFAVTNAV
+389 MLLKAQQIFAVTNAV

-413 TQAEAVSSTLE
+413 TQDAAVSATLE
-424 AFGNLTTDQLDSLVG
+424 AFGNLTTDQLNSLVG
-439 EMSDA
+439 EMTTA
-444 VDEAAAN
+444 EDEAAAN
-451 SAIQAILNEVAPDF
+451 SAIQSILNEVAPDF
-465 SASASDLSSAIVKTN
+465 SDSASDLSSAIVLTN
-480 QVLGEELS
+480 QVLGEELA
-488 DPTQAMGESARA
+488 DPTQALGESARA

-517 QMDPETAAADIAAK
+517 QMDPAAAAADIADR

-573 LAGAGKLIAVSDII
+573 LSGTGQLISVEDII

-600 ISIGPAKMTW
+600 ISIGPAKITFTE
-610 ADVPDV
+610 VQNV
-616 MTSQVTELESGDNA
+616 MTARVSELESGDKA
-630 HSYQVT
+630 HSYEVL

-641 FSAGDYVK
+641 FSVGDYVK

-654 IKIQTEIT
+654 IKVQTQIT
-662 ADDTQLTVANRLV
+662 ADDTQLSVATRLV

-687 PPFSIDLADDGS
+687 PPFSIELADDGS
-699 AMLMVKQ
+699 AGIIVQ
-706 HSQAELTKVKLMHGV
+706 QDGNAELTKVKLMRGI
-721 DDSGASFT
+721 DESGASFT
-729 AKIIDI
+729 ARIVDI
-735 AGEQFVQVDSAAAES
+735 AGEQFVQIDSSAAES

-784 RNASVIEDGILS
+784 RNASVIEDGLLS
-796 LVGQFELTGNYTDG
+796 LAGQFELTGNYTTG
-810 VQERVLFQLDSSM
+810 VQEKLLFQLDSTM
-823 PDGFRLYDGS
+823 PEGFRLYDGET
-833 AYTALTKN
+833 YTVLTKN
-841 SSGTYSRIQIDADN
+841 AAGTYSRIQIDADT
-855 PPSLAMPENYHGE
+855 PPSIAMPENYHGE
-868 ISYGFTLGSRAD
+868 ISYSFGLGSRAD
-880 TTDGKVFTARSTTD
+880 TTDGKVFTAKSTTAT
-894 LITTAVTADAEAP
+894 ITTTVAAAAEAP
-907 ADQATLGIFIGDD
+907 ADQATLGVFVGDD
-920 TDISADLGGA
+920 TEIAADLSGA
-930 IIPVVSGE
+930 IIPVVSGD
-938 PNANQTARILL
+938 PNINQTTRILL
-949 TGGDPHETHSVTLS
+949 TGGDPSETHSVTFS

-968 MTVMVGSDATPATVS
+968 MTVTVGGNVATVS
-983 FGTLTIDNVEIGTP
+983 FGTLTIEDVLIGTE

-1004 SLELLGSQ
+1004 SQELLGSQ
-1012 FGLTDPTDQI
+1012 FGLTDEADQI
-1022 RAVVTGE
+1022 RAVVSGE
-1029 ERGPDGLTV
+1029 ERGPDGETV
-1038 LASGLGTE
+1038 LASGQGTE

-1053 GASFGLNVT
+1053 GASFGLNVS

-1069 DEDVAALLGSLDA
+1069 DEDVAALMGSLDA

-1088 KLLATVTLDSQDVT
+1088 KLLTTITLDSQNVT
-1102 LGRMIKSG
+1102 LGRMTKTG
-1110 DTYDPSTFNPIDPN
+1110 DAYDPATFTQIDAGV
-1124 TGYVVTVDGVDHTIP
+1124 GYVVTVDGVEHTVP
-1139 VTRTLNDDGTLT
+1139 VTRVLNDDGTLT
-1151 FTLKANSDEIAATY
+1151 FTLKADSDDIAAAY
-1165 LEGLAV
+1165 LEGIAV

-1177 FKGNVTANVV
+1177 FKGTVTANVA
-1187 FDATREVTSDGVTS
+1187 FDATREVTSEGVTS

-1207 AEKGPLTVRF
+1207 TEKGPLTVRF
-1217 DPVPDGIDSYDA
+1217 DPVPDGVSSYDA
-1229 PDSGLVAAE
+1229 PDTGLTASE
-1238 DHSISLASLFVNS
+1238 DHSISLASLFVDS

-1269 SSIPAAA
+1269 SNIPSAA
-1276 RLVDGSGLIG
+1276 RLVDGSGLTG
-1286 LTGDALQSAI
+1286 LAGDALQSAI

-1307 NAVQLTIE
+1307 DAIQLTVE
-1315 QAQNAHLV
+1315 QSQNAHLV
-1323 VSADAHLDPSMIDLA
+1323 VSADAHLDPSTISLA

-1372 DTDLQTRGLVNAENS
+1372 DADLQTRGLVNAQNS

-1399 DKAQVSISATVS
+1399 DKAQVSIPATVS

-1420 LWVWVTAYAY
+1420 LWVWVTPYAY
-1430 NQDGTVSSTASPS
+1430 EADGTTVSSTSTSA
-1443 SEFSFDAGTLEGTR
+1443 SEFSFQTSIDADRFGNEGN
-1457 LGTDGDAFVVKG
+1457 AYVVKG

-1487 GFDGIFRLEA
+1487 GFDGVFRIEA

-1504 ATAADAIT
+1504 ATASEAIA
-1512 ARANGAEGTDYAVQ
+1512 ARSGGVEGTDYAVQ

-1538 TIPTLNITAGT
+1538 TIPTLGVTAGP
-1549 GDAATGKLGFTME
+1549 GDAATGKLDFTME

-1577 DVPEGSYFLSYDSGT
+1577 DVPDGAYFLSYDSGT
-1592 GAYSP
+1592 SAYTP

-1611 SNVFMDSGVAQTVYL
+1611 SNVFMDSGAAQTVYL
-1626 QLPGAYTSDTAVK
+1626 QLPGAYTTDTAVK

-1663 SQLSVTLDTN
+1663 SQLSITLDTN

-1705 DLTGDGTDERLR
+1705 DLTGDGTDDRLR

-1742 EYLDEDGDPTT
+1742 EYLDADGDPTT
-1753 NAVEDM
+1753 NAVEDLVV
-1759 MAMAGTDGY
+1759 MAGTDGY
-1768 VNNSHFSNPLYLWF
+1768 VNNSDFSNPLYLWF
-1782 DRDTDGEADT
+1782 DQNTDGKADT

-1800 TGEGID
+1800 TGQGID

-1811 DVIVTDTATGSIVA
+1811 DVIVTDTATGSIIA
-1825 ASSIPGVIQAT
+1825 ASSVPGVIEAT
-1836 YGSNNLSLSDAV
+1836 YGTNNLSLTNAV
-1848 VRDVFLPVDAPSV
+1848 VRDVFLPIDAPSI

-1866 NMGEDSVLSGAVYY
+1866 SMGEDSLLSGAAYY

-1894 NPDNGLSWK
+1894 NPEGGLSWK

-1922 TVRAKTSGTTFNLSD
+1922 TVRAKTTGTTFNLSD
-1937 GARLQGE
+1937 GARLEGE

-1971 DDLSGEIPLEF
+1971 DDLSGEVPLEF

-2002 VTLDIAAQ
+2002 VTLDIAAR
-2010 AEMPN
+2010 AELPN

-2026 LESDAGSLSVNLSGI
+2026 LESDTGSLSVNLSGI
-2041 TASSPDP
+2041 VASSPDP

-2057 TTKAIADLVDF
+2057 TTKAIAELVDF
-2068 ELNGVTVQAVADP
+2068 ELNGAIFQAVADP
-2081 DAEVPVDGV
+2081 DAEVPADGE
-2090 ADTRDYL
+2090 ADSRDYL
-2097 YTLAGPIADGDLNA
+2097 YTLAGPIADDELIA
-2111 RVDQYA
+2111 RVDQFA
-2117 AGTFSFAMDV
+2117 AGTFTFAMDV

-2148 PVAQQAEVSVS
+2148 PVAQQAEVSVF
-2159 ASSSS
+2159 ASPSS

-2173 VDVGSVDADGSE
+2173 VDVGSVDTDGSE

-2194 ALSDG
+2194 ALTG
-2199 VIHPGTETDVAL
+2199 GTIHPGTETDVSL
-2211 LIAGESYAV
+2211 VIGDESYAV
-2220 ESLSAG
+2220 TSASAG
-2226 NYAVTV
+2226 NYSVTV
-2232 PGDLAESGILSG
+2232 PGDLAGSGTLSG
-2244 QLDLPGYFDGLVSV
+2244 QLSLPSYFDGSVSV
-2258 SASAVTVESSLL
+2258 SASAVTIESSLL
-2270 TETAIS
+2270 TEIATSDI
-2276 ETVTGTATVAPV
+2276 VTDTTTVAPV
-2288 SDGLAADGLTLSGKT
+2288 ADGLAIDGLTLSGTT
-2303 LLGSESVT
+2303 LLGSQSVT
-2311 LEQLIQ
+2311 LDQLIQ
-2317 VQTLDPD
+2317 VETLDPD
-2324 ETVNIQ
+2324 ETVNIK
-2330 ISSVPG
+2330 ISGVPG
-2336 DAIPKYLGSAITD
+2336 DATPKYLGSAITD
-2349 ESYNSD
+2349 TSYDSD

-2372 TTVQGLDAYSLTI
+2372 TAVQGLDAYSLTI
-2385 ADLQTDFALGVEAVT
+2385 ADLQTDFALGVEVVT
-2400 TDGSADQSATT
+2400 TDGAAAPST
-2411 SGIIYIDARPL
+2411 STSDIIYIDARPL
-2422 FSPEF
+2422 FSPEL
-2427 VDIDGAT
+2427 VDANGAT
-2434 LNAAALN
+2434 LSSATLN

-2461 NPTGTEIRLSLDTTQ
+2461 NPTGTEVKLSLDTNQ
-2476 IPVSL
+2476 VPVSL

-2487 SGTNLVPTTSAGI
+2487 SVTNLVPTTTAGI

-2507 AEIARGVEFN
+2507 AEIARGVEFSVN
-2517 VDSDDVDSE
+2517 ADDIDSE
-2526 HLSGSFGQAITL
+2526 ELSGSFGQAIAL
-2538 QATTNYGTA
+2538 QATTDYGDA
-2547 GTKTSDAFTAGVNVN
+2547 GTKTSDAFTVSVNVN
-2562 PTVDGVAFNYS
+2562 PIVDGVAFSYS
-2573 NSAPVSMTED
+2573 TSAPVSMTED
-2583 GIGVSVE
+2583 GTGVSVD

-2609 SSSLS
+2609 SQSLN
-2614 VKLTDGTLISLANGP
+2614 VRLADGTLISLADGP

-2636 NVSLVPVA
+2636 NASLVPVA
-2644 NANGASRVQL
+2644 NANGTSRVQL
-2654 TANVRDAGE
+2654 TANVRDVGE
-2663 NGAEGSTVSS
+2663 NGAEGSSVSS
-2673 QTTEIAI
+2673 QTTEIAV
-2680 DIVTINDNPVAL
+2680 DIVSVNDNPVAL

-2707 DVLANDTDIDG
+2707 DVLANDTDVDG
-2718 DILQLQTGSVRIAST
+2718 DILTVQQGSVRITET
-2733 VPGENSP
+2733 VPGEGSP
-2740 TGTGSVEI
+2740 IGTGSVEI
-2748 DADTGRIA
+2748 DSETGRIA
-2756 YKPATDFYGTETIAY
+2756 YKPATDFFGTETITY
-2771 VIQDGNGG
+2771 TVSDG
-2779 TDSATLTIT
+2779 TDTDTGTLTVT

-2794 PSKISARTGD
+2794 PPKTTTRTGD

-2818 GENVTDPDGDP
+2818 GENVTEPDGDL
-2829 VSLVSVS
+2829 VTLVSVS
-2836 TDGQGSVSIVGN
+2836 TDGQGSVSVIGN
-2848 QISYQPARDFDGSE
+2848 QISYQPAQNFDGSE
-2862 TLTFTVTDGT
+2862 TLTFTVTDGST
-2872 TQVSS
+2872 LVSS
-2877 SFEID
+2877 SFD
-2882 VDPVFDS
+2882 VAVNPVFDT
-2889 LVLDEIPDPEDSQ
+2889 LTLEEIPDPEDPES
-2902 LSAGLLAIYADSDRS
+2902 SAGLLAIYADIDRTA
-2917 SLISEA
+2917 LISEA
-2923 VVNDGRIDLGAD
+2923 VVNDGRVDLGAD
-2935 LTLHIS
+2935 LTLYVS
-2941 VGGFSTSDPS
+2941 VGGFSTPDPS
-2951 ETASIAIDGQ
+2951 ETASLSIGGQ

-2973 GDHAGTYNPTEITT
+2973 GDHAGTYTPTEIAT
-2987 GTYEFI
+2987 GTYEFV
-2993 ISGIGGAVS
+2993 ISGIGGVIS
-3002 AFDAEIL
+3002 PFDAEIL

-3031 YTTSEAITETE
+3031 FTTNEAITETE

-3065 SLDSGVIALDDLIR
+3065 FLDSNIIALDDLVR

-3099 VLVGNQ
+3099 VLIGDQ
-3105 SQTEILFRSSYE
+3105 LQTEIPFRSSYE
-3117 AQPETG
+3117 TQPEFG
-3123 FRVSFA
+3123 YRVSYS
-3129 DWDTTT
+3129 DWDVTT
-3135 IKLPGAV
+3135 ILLPEAV
-3142 ISGDELLSI
+3142 TAGDELLSLS
-3151 GARVGTSDGTVN
+3151 ARVGTSDGTVN
-3163 GAADGDTRFVYSR
+3163 GAADGETRFVYSR

-3182 NLGGKGTSVDDILV
+3182 NLGGEGTAEDDLLV
-3196 NADGSTVISG
+3196 NADGSGVISG

-3214 TGLGSGALDGGIG
+3214 TGLGSGALDGGSG

-3253 VTSSG
+3253 IASG
-3258 NADQSQIHRDI
+3258 NADQSQIHRDV
-3269 DGFETVLGTS
+3269 DGFETVIGTS
-3279 GDDVIVGSGVDTES
+3279 GDDVIVGSGVDTDS
-3293 MTLRGGAGSDR
+3293 MTLRGGDGSDR

-3317 AGYDQLAGG
+3317 TGDDQLAGG
-3326 AGSDRFVVDPGTGSD
+3326 VGSDRFVVGPGTGSD
-3341 TVTDFDFTAD
+3341 TVTDFDFAAD

-3357 FGLSPLDSGAL
+3357 FGLSPLESGAL
-3368 PSEVALERSAGDG
+3368 PPEVALERSAGDG

-3408 AIMAEIDLLGQL
+3408 AAAAQAEILGQL

-3438 GSDPEASAPD
+3438 GSDPEASDAEH
-3448 YGVDLGLIVGDTTG
+3448 GVDLGLIVGDATG
-3462 YADSFFGVLDYGDT
+3462 YADSFFGALDYGDT

-3485 VIADAKYESALIE
+3485 VIADAKYESALIA
-3498 RFAGES
+3498 RFEGES

-3541 NGSDRIIGGLGDDIL
+3541 GGSDRIIGGLGDDIL
-3556 IASAGND
+3556 VTTRDRSGVD
-3563 THQTSDELTGGA
+3563 GESDDLSGGA
-3575 GADVFAFVNAGTV
+3575 GADIFAFVKADTV
-3588 DAGLK
+3588 EAGLQ
-3593 NVHDVLVNDFNRD
+3593 NVHDVLVNDFNRE
-3606 EGDRLLLAGYDDP
+3606 EGDRMLLVGYEDP
-3619 NNVVIH
+3619 NDVVIH
-3625 DVDISS
+3625 DVDASS

-3647 LSFAREFDSNFA
+3647 LSFAREFDTNFA